1 MILRPL
7 VHEDYDSVIALW
19 KETPEMELNSVDDS
33 REGFCRFVS
42 RNPETC
48 LGAFS
53 EGGSLLGLVLAS
65 DDGRRGYLYHVTVAK
80 IARGRGIGRALVA
93 RVLELFTARGL
104 AKAGLL
110 VFADNEKGIS
120 FWEHMGFVTRRDLNY
135 ESRVLQSLTRL

>member
-1 MILRPL
+1 MLRGQ
-7 VHEDYDSVIALW
+7 DYDSVIALW

-48 LGAFS
+48 LGAFR
-53 EGGSLLGLVLAS
+53 EDGALLGLALAS

-80 IARGRGIGRALVA
+80 SARGRGVGQALVA
-93 RVLELFTARGL
+93 KVLDLFTARGL

-110 VFADNEKGIS
+110 VFSDNAKGIS
-120 FWEHMGFVTRRDLNY
+120 FWEHMGFITRRDLLY

>member
-1 MILRPL
+1 MILRSL
-7 VHEDYDSVIALW
+7 LREDYDAVFALW

-33 REGFCRFVS
+33 KSGFCRFVS

-53 EGGSLLGLVLAS
+53 EDGALLGLALAG

-80 IARGRGIGRALVA
+80 SARGRGIGRALVT

-104 AKAGLL
+104 AKSGLL
-110 VFADNEKGIS
+110 VFAHNEKGIS
-120 FWEHMGFVTRRDLNY
+120 FWEHMGFVTRRDLFY
-135 ESRVLQSLTRL
+135 ESRVLRPLERI

>member
-48 LGAFS
+48 LGAFR
-53 EGGSLLGLVLAS
+53 EDGALLGLALAS

-80 IARGRGIGRALVA
+80 SARGRGVGRALVA
-93 RVLELFTARGL
+93 KVLDLFTARGL
-104 AKAGLL
+104 TKAGLL
-110 VFADNEKGIS
+110 VFSDNAKGIS
-120 FWEHMGFVTRRDLNY
+120 FWEHMGFITRRDLLY